1 MRKEVKSLDTG
12 SFIRLLGYII
22 YMVIL
27 LPFIILLIVIAPIRW
42 IVVYFKYGISIA
54 YSAKVL
60 KQTIIEGFKHD
71 VDFIKFGI
79 W

>member
-1 MRKEVKSLDTG
+1 MDTG
-12 SFIRLLGYII
+12 SFIRFLGYII
-22 YMVIL
+22 YIAVL
-27 LPFIILLIVIAPIRW
+27 LPFIILLIVMAPIRW
-42 IVVYFKYGISIA
+42 IVVYFKYGLSIA
-54 YSAKVL
+54 HSTKVL

>member
-1 MRKEVKSLDTG
+1 MKDLDTG
-12 SFIRLLGYII
+12 SFIRFLGYII
-22 YMVIL
+22 YIAVL
-27 LPFIILLIVIAPIRW
+27 LPFIILLIVMAPIRW
-42 IVVYFKYGISIA
+42 IVVYFKYGLSIA
-54 YSAKVL
+54 HSAKVL